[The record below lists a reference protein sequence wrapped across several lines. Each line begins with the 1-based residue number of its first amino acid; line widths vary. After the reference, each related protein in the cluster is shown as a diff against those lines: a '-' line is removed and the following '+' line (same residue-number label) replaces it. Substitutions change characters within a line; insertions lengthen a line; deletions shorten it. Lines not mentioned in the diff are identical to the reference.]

1 MSTIKLH
8 DKYFKPYIS
17 KDKIAVLTQSMATQI
32 AEDCKDEIPVFI
44 GILNGC
50 FMFVSD
56 FIRQYPTDC
65 EVSFVKLASYEGTK
79 STGTV
84 N

>member
-17 KDKIAVLTQSMATQI
+17 KEKIEQTVQRMVKEI
-32 AEDCKDEIPVFI
+32 AKDCKDETPIFI

-50 FMFVSD
+50 FIYVLILLD
-56 FIRQYPTDC
+56 YILKT
-65 EVSFVKLASYEGTK
+65 VKYHL
-79 STGTV
+79 
-84 N
+84 